1 MQYTTKLI
9 QQISRDYAAGVPVEE
24 ICENYG
30 MSSKSN
36 LYWTMHRNGVKRR
49 IRAERTS
56 YRLYM
61 LVSDDAAE
69 LPLTA
74 PAETVKELAEIS
86 GKKLDTLYAALTRG
100 NFVFFYPNGKKCKPV
115 RAKVVRVGLEE

>member
-1 MQYTTKLI
+1 MHYTAKLI

-36 LYWTMHRNGVKRR
+36 LYWNMHRNGVKRR
-49 IRAERTS
+49 IRSERTS

-61 LVSDDAAE
+61 LVSDDVTE

-74 PAETVKELAEIS
+74 PAETVRELAEIA

-100 NFVFFYPNGKKCKPV
+100 NVVFFYPNGKKRKPV
-115 RAKVVRVGLEE
+115 RARVVKINLEE

>member
-1 MQYTTKLI
+1 MHYTTKLI
-9 QQISRDYAAGVPVEE
+9 QLISRDYAAGVPVEE

-30 MSSKSN
+30 LSSKSN
-36 LYWTMHRNGVKRR
+36 LYWTMHKSGIKRHV
-49 IRAERTS
+49 RAGRTS

-61 LVSDDAAE
+61 LVSDDVTE

-74 PAETVKELAEIS
+74 PAETVRELAEIA

-100 NFVFFYPNGKKCKPV
+100 NAVFFYPNGKKHSPV
-115 RAKVVRVGLEE
+115 RAKVVKISLEE